1 MLLAA
6 LSIGA
11 VVLGCDQVSAPGEKR
26 PPTVS
31 QIAVSPD
38 TFDAATLEPVPDRD
52 SLVRDTVGIS
62 IRADDPDGEIERVTF
77 IVEPASNPR
86 GTVAGPM
93 RRVNNDL
100 YAGGAILTVPRYREA
115 TYTIR
120 VYAVDQDSLASN
132 QGVGRLQVIPES

>member
-1 MLLAA
+1 M
-6 LSIGA
+6 GA
-11 VVLGCDQVSAPGEKR
+11 FVLGCDQVSAPTEKR

-31 QIAVSPD
+31 QLVVAPD
-38 TFDAATLEPVPDRD
+38 TLDAATLEPVPDRD

-77 IVEPASNPR
+77 IIEPALNPR
-86 GTVAGPM
+86 GTIAGPM
-93 RRVNNDL
+93 SRANNDR
-100 YAGGAILTVPRYREA
+100 YVGGAILNVPRYREA

-120 VYAVDQDSLASN
+120 VYAVDKDSLASN